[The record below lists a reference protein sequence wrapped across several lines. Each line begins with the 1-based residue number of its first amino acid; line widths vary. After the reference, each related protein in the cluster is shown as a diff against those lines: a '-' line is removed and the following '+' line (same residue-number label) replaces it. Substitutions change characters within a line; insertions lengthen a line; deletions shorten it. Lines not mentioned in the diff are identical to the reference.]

1 LNLGLGISMCTMSF
15 FMTIYYTMLM
25 GYSILYF
32 ILSFR
37 SKLDWATCG
46 PWASQS
52 RMVEID
58 LIDIDFWLDCTDD
71 FSTFI
76 MRCNYENTFKD
87 PNGRCYT
94 WTSQGLTQVGWWN
107 IQSRI
112 EYRKPVLPSDDYF
125 KYILTINHFW
135 MKELLL
141 VFSFI
146 S

>member
-1 LNLGLGISMCTMSF
+1 
-15 FMTIYYTMLM
+15 
-25 GYSILYF
+25 
-32 ILSFR
+32 
-37 SKLDWATCG
+37 
-46 PWASQS
+46 
-52 RMVEID
+52 
-58 LIDIDFWLDCTDD
+58 
-71 FSTFI
+71 

-125 KYILTINHFW
+125 KYILTINHFS